1 MTMIITVTEHDF
13 IRAFDNFMTYANH
26 FSYEGKKALFQF
38 IEETEDE
45 RNPMELDIV
54 ALCCDF
60 TEYDSLEEF
69 QSHYGDH
76 YKSINDIDETTIV
89 IDIETDEYRKDGRFI
104 IASF

>member
-1 MTMIITVTEHDF
+1 MIITVTEHDF
-13 IRAFDNFMTYANH
+13 MRAFDDFRTYANY
-26 FSYEGKKALFQF
+26 FSYEGKKALFEF

-45 RNPMELDIV
+45 RNQRELDIV

-69 QSHYGDH
+69 QSDYGDE
-76 YKSINDIDETTIV
+76 YKTISDIDERTIV

-104 IASF
+104 IAAF